1 MHEFKKR
8 GNSMRETVFFSKK
21 IALGLL
27 FALALATVTG
37 FVWGYK
43 DVQVVA
49 DGNTLHVRTF
59 TNRPEKI
66 LTQAGVVLGE
76 KDEYRLST
84 KHVKDNTVLTV
95 YRAVPVQVT
104 YRNQKQ
110 QLTTG
115 KPTVGEVLDALGI
128 EGEALRVTPDR
139 DTKITENVHIKVVET
154 SQQVVQREEAEPFPI
169 VRQPD
174 PTMEAGNEVIV
185 QAGEN
190 GRKSVKVELSFDDG
204 VQVGEKV
211 LEETVVQPARPQIV
225 KVGARTTVDTSRG
238 AMHFRRVAYMEA
250 TAYLPS
256 DGNGAGITATGVRA
270 RRGIVA
276 VDPRVIPLGTRL
288 FVPGYGFGLAADTGG
303 AIRGNI
309 IDLCMEDY
317 GEAMRFGRR
326 DVKVY
331 ILE

>member
-1 MHEFKKR
+1 MQER
-8 GNSMRETVFFSKK
+8 SIFFSKR
-21 IALGLL
+21 ILLGLA
-27 FALALATVTG
+27 FALVLAVVTG

-59 TNRPEKI
+59 ANRPEKI
-66 LTQAGVVLGE
+66 LAQAGIALGE

-84 KHVKDNTVLTV
+84 KHVKDNTVVTV
-95 YRAVPVQVT
+95 YRAVPVELT
-104 YRNQKQ
+104 YRKQKQ

-115 KPTVGEVLDALGI
+115 KPTVGELLDELGVA
-128 EGEALRVTPDR
+128 GDSLRVTPDR
-139 DTKITENVHIKVVET
+139 DAKITENVHIKVVEM
-154 SQQVVQREEAEPFPI
+154 SQEIVQREAAEPFVV

-174 PTMEAGNEVIV
+174 PTMEAGNETLV

-190 GRKSVKVELSFDDG
+190 GRKTVKVALSFEDG
-204 VQVGEKV
+204 AQVGETV
-211 LEETVVQPARPQIV
+211 LEETITQPARPQIV
-225 KVGARTTVDTSRG
+225 KVGTRTTVDTSRG

-250 TAYLPS
+250 TAYLPT
-256 DGNGAGITATGVRA
+256 DGNGAGITATGVMA
-270 RRGIVA
+270 RRGIIA

-303 AIRGNI
+303 AIQGNI

-326 DVKVY
+326 NVKVY

>member
-1 MHEFKKR
+1 MQEK
-8 GNSMRETVFFSKK
+8 TVFFSKR
-21 IALGLL
+21 ILLGL
-27 FALALATVTG
+27 ALTLVLAIVTG

-49 DGNTLHVRTF
+49 DGSTLHVRTF
-59 TNRPEKI
+59 ANRPEKI
-66 LTQAGVVLGE
+66 LAQAGVVLGE

-84 KHVKDNTVLTV
+84 KHVKDNTVVTV
-95 YRAVPVQVT
+95 YRAVPVELT
-104 YRNQKQ
+104 YRKQKQ

-115 KPTVGEVLDALGI
+115 KPTVGELLDAMGI
-128 EGEALRVTPDR
+128 EGDALRVTPDR

-154 SQQVVQREEAEPFPI
+154 SQQIVQREAAEPFAI

-174 PTMEAGNEVIV
+174 PTMETGNEMVV
-185 QAGEN
+185 QAGED
-190 GRKSVKVELSFDDG
+190 GRKTVKVELSFDDG
-204 VQVGEKV
+204 VQVGENI
-211 LEETVVQPARPQIV
+211 LEETVTQPAKPQIV

-238 AMHFRRVAYMEA
+238 AMHFRRVANMEA
-250 TAYLPS
+250 TAYLPT
-256 DGNGAGITATGVRA
+256 DGNGAGITATGVMA

-326 DVKVY
+326 NVKVY